1 MRAQLN
7 QQIRQ
12 YQYAMALNYQSQHVQ
27 YTRPRGVQEVTLHS
41 DTLCDNTKPWLF
53 GKWDRPW

>member
-41 DTLCDNTKPWLF
+41 DTLCDNTRPWLF
-53 GKWDRPW
+53 GK